1 MALKIR
7 RVVTGH
13 DDNGRAV
20 VAVDEICKNVM
31 SRRPNHESCVVWST
45 GSFPADNSGTED
57 GGLRPVA
64 TTDPNGTVFRIG
76 VYHPG
81 VAPRNHRTE
90 SIDYA
95 IVLSGEIDMEIDGAI
110 VHLRAREMY
119 WSSVEPFT
127 TGPIRAPSP
136 AWWPSCW
143 LRPNRWSAPESS
155 SARSVEGNCR
165 NSRESKVKVRILLV
179 ALVCVLTGQAQ
190 AQSNYPSRPVRI
202 VVPSP
207 PAGGTDI
214 IARVL
219 AQYFSNATGQQFY
232 VENRAGAG
240 NMIGIESV
248 ARAAPDGYTLLFVPS
263 TLALNSV
270 MYKKISYDPV
280 RDFAPITLAAA
291 APNVLVVNPKVP
303 ARSIAELIA
312 LAKQKPGQL
321 TYGTPGIGTSPHMA
335 MELFKSLADVD
346 LQHIPYRGTA
356 PAMTDVISGQITAM
370 FSNALTAKPQIESGA
385 VRALGVSSRTRSESM
400 PNVPPIAEAGVPNYE
415 ATQWYGLVAPA
426 GTPPDIIARLHAEA
440 TQALKTQD
448 MKDKLASDGAEP
460 VGTTPAEFAAHI
472 KSELEKWANVARV
485 AKIEPQ

>member
-1 MALKIR
+1 
-7 RVVTGH
+7 
-13 DDNGRAV
+13 
-20 VAVDEICKNVM
+20 
-31 SRRPNHESCVVWST
+31 
-45 GSFPADNSGTED
+45 
-57 GGLRPVA
+57 
-64 TTDPNGTVFRIG
+64 
-76 VYHPG
+76 
-81 VAPRNHRTE
+81 
-90 SIDYA
+90 
-95 IVLSGEIDMEIDGAI
+95 
-110 VHLRAREMY
+110 
-119 WSSVEPFT
+119 
-127 TGPIRAPSP
+127 
-136 AWWPSCW
+136 
-143 LRPNRWSAPESS
+143 
-155 SARSVEGNCR
+155 
-165 NSRESKVKVRILLV
+165 VKARILLF
-179 ALVCVLTGQAQ
+179 ALICALTGEAR
-190 AQSNYPSRPVRI
+190 AQSSYPSRPVRI

-303 ARSIAELIA
+303 AQSIAELIA

-485 AKIEPQ
+485 ARIEPQ